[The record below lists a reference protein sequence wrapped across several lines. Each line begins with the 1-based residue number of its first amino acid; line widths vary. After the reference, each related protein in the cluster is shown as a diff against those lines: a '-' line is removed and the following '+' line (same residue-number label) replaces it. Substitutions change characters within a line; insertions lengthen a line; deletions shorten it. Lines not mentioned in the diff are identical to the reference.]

1 MKWPACLTAALL
13 LALPAPA
20 ASTNRV
26 EFREVPLTEAARH
39 LGATYGVNFVVPGS
53 LADLICSLSLANA
66 TLEDV
71 IAVMNL
77 QFQADDLECGWVA
90 TRSQTGQAAYI
101 LESNAAR
108 RPPTPLAEAK
118 GPGLTN
124 VLVQMDFREASL
136 DDVATY
142 LSEKTGVRLIIP
154 DSFRQISLTL
164 DLRNVTLPDVITFLV
179 RLIGAPCECKG
190 LQLSTGAWVFAL
202 LPIPATPPPPVDG
215 VVKVYYGGRTPEE
228 FVVAMH
234 TLRELLAAADLTKR
248 AEVMAHNASRM
259 IVVRGDAAVQAFV
272 QNAME
277 EIRRGRELETTGAA
291 GAAPAAAPAK
301 P

>member
-13 LALPAPA
+13 LTLAAPA
-20 ASTNRV
+20 ATTNRV
-26 EFREVPLTEAARH
+26 MFREASLNEAARH
-39 LGATYGVNFVVPGS
+39 LGATYGVNFVVPGA
-53 LADLICSLSLANA
+53 LGDLTCSLSLANA

-71 IAVMNL
+71 IEVMNL

-90 TRSQTGQAAYI
+90 TRSRTGQTGYL
-101 LESNAAR
+101 LELRATR
-108 RPPTPLAEAK
+108 RPLTALAEAK

-124 VLVQMDFREASL
+124 VLAHLEFREAPL
-136 DDVATY
+136 GDVASY
-142 LSEKTGVRLIIP
+142 LSETTGVRLLIP
-154 DSFRQISLTL
+154 EPFRQISLTL

-202 LPIPATPPPPVDG
+202 LPIPAAPPPPVDG

-228 FVVAMH
+228 FFTAMH
-234 TLRELLAAADLTKR
+234 TLRELLASADLTKR